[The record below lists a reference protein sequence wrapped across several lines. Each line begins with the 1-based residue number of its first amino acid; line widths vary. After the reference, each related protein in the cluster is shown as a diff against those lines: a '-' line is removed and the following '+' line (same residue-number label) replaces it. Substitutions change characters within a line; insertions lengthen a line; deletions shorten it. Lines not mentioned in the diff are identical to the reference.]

1 MLVSK
6 INTDLQN
13 VSVIK
18 SVGTATKAVAI
29 STAELA
35 VSSIHFSK
43 SVGLI
48 GEIVYLNLKEVRD
61 ELIAEQAL
69 NKSTTVEVSNAQ

>member
-1 MLVSK
+1 MLVSS
-6 INTDLQN
+6 INQDLQN

-29 STAELA
+29 SAAELA
-35 VSSIHFSK
+35 ISSIHFSK
-43 SVGLI
+43 SVGLV

-61 ELIAEQAL
+61 ELVAEQSVASA
-69 NKSTTVEVSNAQ
+69 KQTKKAK

>member
-43 SVGLI
+43 SVGLV
-48 GEIVYLNLKEVRD
+48 GEIVYLNLLEVRD
-61 ELIAEQAL
+61 ELLAEQAL
-69 NKSTTVEVSNAQ
+69 SKAEKVEVAQ

>member
-1 MLVSK
+1 MVVSK

-29 STAELA
+29 SSAELA

-43 SVGLI
+43 SVGLV
-48 GEIVYLNLKEVRD
+48 GEIIYLNLLEVRD
-61 ELIAEQAL
+61 ELLAEQAL
-69 NKSTTVEVSNAQ
+69 AKAEKVEVAQ